1 MEKYSG
7 IHDEK
12 LTRVVSTFCI
22 IAHCVQV
29 VISDWQYS
37 VSWIFECKNWN
48 IQTFKWFS
56 VQIFRYSDQ
65 TFKYLDIVLS
75 QSSCWFQIWTNLL
88 HNLILTMHFE
98 QQEHQWFQRIIF
110 QLADICMWHFLWMY
124 ADGYN
129 VCFVIFL
136 GIISRPTFVWLVLT
150 FIPMLFIHSI
160 YLNNNMLHSNLL
172 TSMKLK
178 FEIFKEFLISISV
191 GSGTG

>member
-22 IAHCVQV
+22 IAHSVQV

-88 HNLILTMHFE
+88 QNLILTMHCWAKRRF
-98 QQEHQWFQRIIF
+98 WGIIS
-110 QLADICMWHFLWMY
+110 QLADDIRDIFSECMLK
-124 ADGYN
+124 AN
-129 VCFVIFL
+129 VCFVLIFFPL
-136 GIISRPTFVWLVLT
+136 
-150 FIPMLFIHSI
+150 LFGLSDFYTNAAFHS
-160 YLNNNMLHSNLL
+160 LNNMLHSN
-172 TSMKLK
+172 
-178 FEIFKEFLISISV
+178 F
-191 GSGTG
+191 

>member
-1 MEKYSG
+1 M
-7 IHDEK
+7 
-12 LTRVVSTFCI
+12 
-22 IAHCVQV
+22 VQR
-29 VISDWQYS
+29 S
-37 VSWIFECKNWN
+37 N
-48 IQTFKWFS
+48 IQIIQLDI
-56 VQIFRYSDQ
+56 QIFRYC
-65 TFKYLDIVLS
+65 TLTKFMLIPNLDK
-75 QSSCWFQIWTNLL
+75 
-88 HNLILTMHFE
+88 LTTQFDFE

-178 FEIFKEFLISISV
+178 FEIFKEFLVSISV